1 MLNSLVLNV
10 SWLSICSAY
19 LFVYNRFLSLFFLN
33 ISWLNESMTMRWL
46 CGWEDVKISY
56 CLFLLFKTK
65 YLLFLKILILTNLTD
80 CSTDSIFNQGSFY
93 CFLFTTITT
102 TIPVSAVRLQHATC
116 KWGCV
121 LLQNCGPD
129 LYLLGVS
136 CFEADCFESCA
147 PDFYLLGVSLFA
159 ADCIQNCVPG
169 FYLLGDLCFTL
180 CDHYVQKC
188 GPYFYLL
195 GDLCFT
201 LCDDCVQ
208 KCRPYFY
215 LLGDLCFTLCDWLF
229 PELWA
234 IFIYLV
240 TCVLPFATDCFQTC
254 EGFLFTWWLVFYPLW
269 WLCPELWGIFIYLV
283 TCVSPFAAD
292 CVWSIMNQASKFYLM
307 KVMST
312 MEMLGDHCYS
322 HNLTQYDVR
331 YRKGARISGS
341 CW

>member
-65 YLLFLKILILTNLTD
+65 FLLFLKILILTNLTD
-80 CSTDSIFNQGSFY
+80 CSTDSIFNQGLFY

-136 CFEADCFESCA
+136 CFERSW
-147 PDFYLLGVSLFA
+147 LFREL
-159 ADCIQNCVPG
+159 CTR
-169 FYLLGDLCFTL
+169 FLFTWCFT
-180 CDHYVQKC
+180 VC
-188 GPYFYLL
+188 G
-195 GDLCFT
+195 
-201 LCDDCVQ
+201 
-208 KCRPYFY
+208 
-215 LLGDLCFTLCDWLF
+215 WLY
-229 PELWA
+229 PELCA
-234 IFIYLV
+234 R
-240 TCVLPFATDCFQTC
+240 
-254 EGFLFTWWLVFYPLW
+254 FLFTWWLVFHPLWSLCPEMWAIFLFTWWLMFHPLW
-269 WLCPELWGIFIYLV
+269 WLCPE
-283 TCVSPFAAD
+283 
-292 CVWSIMNQASKFYLM
+292 M
-307 KVMST
+307 
-312 MEMLGDHCYS
+312 
-322 HNLTQYDVR
+322 
-331 YRKGARISGS
+331 
-341 CW
+341 